1 MEKQIQIA
9 AKLYEC
15 REAARLLLGD
25 SYSVRMAEYGQ
36 IVNCVAEGKSLGILE
51 AATEIA
57 KDPALNGYEKIQVL
71 ASAVELIEPGA

>member
-25 SYSVRMAEYGQ
+25 GYAVRMAEYGQ
-36 IVNCVAEGKSLGILE
+36 LVYGVAEGRRLGILE

-57 KDPALNGYEKIQVL
+57 NDMEQPKTELRQVIIL
-71 ASAVELIEPGA
+71 